1 METWTPEQLKK
12 KHKVMSEM
20 SKRITETLATM
31 RETLEEE
38 ADTKSKM
45 AIFSGLQ
52 LNILC
57 SFMSY
62 QLTKDSEEFD
72 ELVTKVLSEEEAEK
86 FFKELEEENND

>member
-12 KHKVMSEM
+12 KYKVMTEM

-31 RETLEEE
+31 RETLEETT
-38 ADTKSKM
+38 DTKSKM

-72 ELVTKVLSEEEAEK
+72 ELVSKVLSEEEAEK

>member
-62 QLTKDSEEFD
+62 QLTKDGEEFD
-72 ELVTKVLSEEEAEK
+72 ELVTKVLSEEEAKK

>member
-1 METWTPEQLKK
+1 MDTWAPEQLKK
-12 KHKVMSEM
+12 KYKVMTEM
-20 SKRITETLATM
+20 SKRITETLSTM
-31 RETLEEE
+31 HETLEE
-38 ADTKSKM
+38 ATDTKNKM

-52 LNILC
+52 LNLLC

-72 ELVTKVLSEEEAEK
+72 ELVTKVLTEEEAEK

>member
-1 METWTPEQLKK
+1 MNTWTPEQLKK
-12 KHKVMSEM
+12 KYKVMTEM
-20 SKRITETLATM
+20 SRIITETLATM

-38 ADTKSKM
+38 TDTKSKM

-62 QLTKDSEEFD
+62 QIIKDGEEFD

-86 FFKELEEENND
+86 FFKELEEEE

>member
-1 METWTPEQLKK
+1 MDTWTPEQLKK
-12 KHKVMSEM
+12 KYKVMTEM
-20 SKRITETLATM
+20 SRRITETLSTM
-31 RETLEEE
+31 YETLEETT
-38 ADTKSKM
+38 DTKSRM

-52 LNILC
+52 LNLLC

>member
-1 METWTPEQLKK
+1 MNTWTPEQLKK
-12 KHKVMSEM
+12 KYKVMTEM
-20 SKRITETLATM
+20 SRRITETLNTM
-31 RETLEEE
+31 HETLEE
-38 ADTKSKM
+38 ATDTKSKM

-62 QLTKDSEEFD
+62 QITKDGEEFD